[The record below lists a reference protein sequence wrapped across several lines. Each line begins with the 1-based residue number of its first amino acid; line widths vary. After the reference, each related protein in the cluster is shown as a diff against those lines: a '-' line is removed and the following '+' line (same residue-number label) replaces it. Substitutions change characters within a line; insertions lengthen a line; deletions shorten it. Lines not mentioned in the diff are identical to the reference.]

1 MFHPAGHALT
11 RVSQGELG
19 KQLWPWRGTA
29 LDLQI
34 DSGTGPTYR
43 CDLSLHASYFRVGM
57 TIGLH
62 LGAQVRMHL
71 GELKVSEYPAGGQA
85 T

>member
-1 MFHPAGHALT
+1 MRSSPESNEACEVGYSMFRPAGHAAP
-11 RVSQGELG
+11 RVLQGELG

-34 DSGTGPTYR
+34 DSGTGPTYS
-43 CDLSLHASYFRVGM
+43 DLSHHASYFRAVI

-71 GELKVSEYPAGGQA
+71 
-85 T
+85 